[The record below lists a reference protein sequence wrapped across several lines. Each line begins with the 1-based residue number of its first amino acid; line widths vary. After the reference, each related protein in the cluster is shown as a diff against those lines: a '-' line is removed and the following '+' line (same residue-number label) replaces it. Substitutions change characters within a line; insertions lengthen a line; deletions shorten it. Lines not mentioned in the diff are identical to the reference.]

1 MERALEDIGQTAE
14 RVFNKEAKETRHK
27 EVPDPARLDG
37 FAGSCAPKGWSRRE
51 LVLLVGFF
59 VGAPGVLVTER
70 DTAAAEAEQE
80 AVTLHEKQEVD
91 VERQAVE
98 RLQSIF
104 DDAAGRLQT
113 KQSIGKTFSPEQV
126 RAMTEAVRTFPVE
139 QALQVLA
146 EESGISVNDLAAMN
160 ELKVVQLYT
169 DDDIHQ
175 MVDQIASSELREKRT
190 DDLNRLGL
198 NLGGEGI
205 FVNVSKVV
213 DDQADPQQLTAE
225 IADVLMHEFIHSWAG
240 NEAFQVNE
248 RWRLFYEG
256 MTEAIANRVGARLHG
271 EGGAYDPV
279 PGYLSGST
287 ALAELVLSSTD
298 SQEVIRGFLQGQPA
312 AVAKAFDAQFVDG
325 AFQSTLFDGSATP
338 RETEPPY
345 KYIAPLSKMVELLG
359 AEAPSTVARANA
371 HLATSKIHL
380 YQSADFHGVF
390 LVSDKAETGIAN
402 GLVTIEGSEAVAIF
416 PSNTLEGVTMSK
428 LDNDAFYVFEDLH
441 AYGPTASVDAAS
453 EVDVDSM
460 ISQMVVSRSAEMR
473 LNAKI

>member
-1 MERALEDIGQTAE
+1 MERALEDMGRTAE
-14 RVFNKEAKETRHK
+14 SVFGKEAKEVLHK
-27 EVPDPARLDG
+27 EARDPARLDG

-51 LVLLVGFF
+51 LALLVGFF
-59 VGAPGVLVTER
+59 VGASGVLVAER
-70 DTAAAEAEQE
+70 VAAEREAEGESAAIQ
-80 AVTLHEKQEVD
+80 EKQEAD
-91 VERQAVE
+91 VA

-104 DDAAGRLQT
+104 VDAAERLQT
-113 KQSIGKTFSPEQV
+113 KQSIGKTFSPEQA

-139 QALQVLA
+139 QALQILS
-146 EESGISVNDLAAMN
+146 EESGISVKDLAMMN

-175 MVDQIASSELREKRT
+175 MVDQIASSELREKRK

-213 DDQADPQQLTAE
+213 DNQTDPEQLTEE
-225 IADVLMHEFIHSWAG
+225 ISDVLMHEFVHSWAG

-256 MTEAIANRVGARLHG
+256 MTEAVANRIGARLHG
-271 EGGAYDPV
+271 GGGAHDPV
-279 PGYLSGST
+279 PGYISGST
-287 ALAELVLSSTD
+287 ALAELVLSSAD
-298 SQEVIRGFLQGQPA
+298 SQEILRGFLQGQPD
-312 AVAKAFDAQFVDG
+312 AVAKAFDARFVDG
-325 AFQSTLFDGSATP
+325 ALQSVLLDGEATA
-338 RETEPPY
+338 REAESSY

-359 AEAPSTVARANA
+359 TEALSTVERANSR
-371 HLATSKIHL
+371 LSTGKIHL

-402 GLVTIEGSEAVAIF
+402 GLVTMDDRDAVAIF

-428 LDNDAFYVFEDLH
+428 PDNDAFYVFEDLH
-441 AYGPTASVDAAS
+441 AYGPTTSVDATMEA
-453 EVDVDSM
+453 DVDAM
-460 ISQMVVSRSAEMR
+460 ISQMIASRSAEMR